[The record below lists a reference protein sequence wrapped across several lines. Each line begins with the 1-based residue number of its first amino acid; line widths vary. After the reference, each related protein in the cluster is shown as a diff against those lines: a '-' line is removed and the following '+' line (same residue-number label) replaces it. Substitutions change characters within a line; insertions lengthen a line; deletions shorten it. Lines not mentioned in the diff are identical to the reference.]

1 MRSHPEAELTAMRYQ
16 LALID
21 ELEAELLS
29 LQVGPGEAR
38 RAGRLLVRLL
48 EIKNGLLVRRRQ
60 LLAEPD

>member
-1 MRSHPEAELTAMRYQ
+1 MRYQ